1 MPNPKEPGRSGPW
14 IRVVDESEAS
24 GPLAREYAEARRRAG
39 KVFQILKIQSLRPD
53 LLEAN
58 MEVYKR
64 CMFGRSGLTRQE
76 REMVAVA
83 VSAANH
89 CHY

>member
-1 MPNPKEPGRSGPW
+1 MSHSPDSRKDGPW
-14 IRVVDESEAS
+14 IRVVGEGEATGS
-24 GPLAREYAEARRRAG
+24 LAREYEEARRRAG
-39 KVFQILKIQSLRPD
+39 KVFEILKIQSLRPD

-58 MEVYKR
+58 IEVYKR